1 MLTYP
6 FPAWLQSVHH
16 DGSECYVSNPY
27 PRSGESVHLRLRVG
41 ASAPLREVY
50 LRTFPDGE
58 QALVPLRP
66 GPVEPPVRWWEGELP
81 IREPVVGY
89 RFLLVADDG
98 VWWYTAA
105 GPAVHVPTDATDFRL
120 LADYEPPAW
129 VLESVFYQIFPDR
142 FADGDPTNNPRPEEY
157 EYRGHRP
164 QTYPWGAPPSPG
176 APHSL
181 TFYGGD
187 LIGIRQRLDYLAG
200 LGVNALY
207 LNPVFTAYSNHKYD
221 VVDYEHVDPHLGG
234 DAALVALREALTGR
248 RMRYILD
255 IVPNHSGVAHPW
267 FQAAQADLSAPE
279 AEFYTFNGQPDDYA
293 TWLGVRSL
301 PKFNYRS
308 AELRRRIYEGPEAVF
323 RRWLRPPFAADGW
336 RVDVAN
342 MLGRQGPTQLG
353 PEIARGIRRAVKET
367 RADAYL
373 IGENF
378 FDATPQL
385 QGDQWDG
392 VMNYQGFGLPLG
404 YWLKG
409 YRTWAFGLREPVQ
422 SPTPWPTAA
431 LAATW
436 QASQAAIPWV
446 VALQQ
451 YNLLGSHDTPRLRT
465 LLQGNEALQRLAV
478 TLLMTFPGV
487 PGFLY
492 GDEVGLVD
500 EPPLSSRACMPWDAA
515 RWDRSLLA
523 FYRDLIALRRR
534 SALLQRGGFQILAV
548 EPETLAYQR
557 EGPGGWTI
565 VVAHRSATPR
575 PAGPLPIAHGGIPDG
590 TRLVEHF
597 SGQEVTVKEGAL
609 PLPEQ
614 PQGATL
620 WEAQG
625 VGSRC

>member
-1 MLTYP
+1 MWSHP

-16 DGSECYVSNPY
+16 DGSERYVSHLY
-27 PRSGESVHLRLRVG
+27 PRLGETVRLRLRTG
-41 ASAPLREVY
+41 ATAPIRAIY

-58 QALVPLRP
+58 QALAPLHP
-66 GPVEPPVRWWEGELP
+66 SPVAPPVRWWEGTLP

-89 RFLLVADDG
+89 RFLLVAEDG

-105 GPAVHVPTDATDFRL
+105 GPMVHVPTDATDFRL
-120 LADYEPPAW
+120 LADAEPPAW

-142 FADGDPTNNPRPEEY
+142 FADGDPTNNPRPEAY
-157 EYRGHRP
+157 EYRGRRP
-164 QTYPWGAPPSPG
+164 QTYPWGAAPPAD

-181 TFYGGD
+181 IFYGGD
-187 LIGIRQRLDYLAG
+187 LPGIQQRLDYIAG

-221 VVDYEHVDPHLGG
+221 VIDYEQVDPHLGG
-234 DAALVALREALTGR
+234 NAALIALREALSQRG
-248 RMRYILD
+248 MRYILD

-267 FQAAQADLSAPE
+267 FQAAQADLNAPE
-279 AEFYTFNGQPDDYA
+279 AAFYTFNGRPDDYA
-293 TWLGVRSL
+293 TWLGVSSL
-301 PKFNYRS
+301 PKLNYRS

-342 MLGRQGPTQLG
+342 MLGRQGATQLG
-353 PEIARGIRRAVKET
+353 AEIARGIRRAVKET

-392 VMNYQGFGLPLG
+392 VMNYQGFGLPVG
-404 YWLKG
+404 YWLGG
-409 YRTWAFGLREPVQ
+409 YQTWAFGLREPLR
-422 SPTPWPTAA
+422 SPCPWPTAA

-436 QASQAAIPWV
+436 QAVQGAIPWA

-465 LLQGNEALQRLAV
+465 LLHGNEALQRLAV

-492 GDEVGLVD
+492 GDEVGLTDV
-500 EPPLSSRACMPWDAA
+500 PVLGSRGCMPWDES
-515 RWDRSLLA
+515 RWDQSLLA
-523 FYRDLIALRRR
+523 FYRDLIGLRRR
-534 SALLQRGGFQILAV
+534 SPLLQRGGFQLLAV

-557 EGPGGWTI
+557 EGPGGWI
-565 VVAHRSATPR
+565 LVIAHRSATPR
-575 PAGPLPIAHGGIPDG
+575 PAGLLSVAHGGIPDG
-590 TRLVEHF
+590 TRFVEHS
-597 SGQEVTVKEGAL
+597 SGQEVMVHNGAL
-609 PLPEQ
+609 SLPEH

-620 WEAQG
+620 WEAQEG
-625 VGSRC
+625 L